1 MQYIMYSGVTKHNIH
16 SFIQEPVICP
26 VTLGQAKPQLLIN
39 KNPEKYIYDKI
50 RISEK
55 LDNRCTG
62 FSRQQFSLVVSL
74 IFRLTEQFKVVCLS
88 LDRKASLNLYQS

>member
-26 VTLGQAKPQLLIN
+26 VTLGQAKPQLLI
-39 KNPEKYIYDKI
+39 KKPGEVHYDKI

-55 LDNRCTG
+55 LDNRKTCTG

-88 LDRKASLNLYQS
+88 LDRENVN

>member
-1 MQYIMYSGVTKHNIH
+1 MYSGVTKHSIH
-16 SFIQEPVICP
+16 SLIKEPVICP
-26 VTLGQAKPQLLIN
+26 VTLGQAKPQLHT

-55 LDNRCTG
+55 LDNRNTCTG

-74 IFRLTEQFKVVCLS
+74 IFRLTEQFEVVCLS
-88 LDRKASLNLYQS
+88 LDRENVN